1 MRRNIVIGNWKLH
14 GTQAMVGELLQSLVK
29 GWVGVHQAEVVVCP
43 THVHLGQAFTELAH
57 SNILVGAQD
66 VSAYEEGAYTGEVSG
81 EMLHDIGCQYTLVG
95 HSERRRY
102 QKESNELCAK
112 KFEAA
117 LKAHML
123 PVFCIGETEQ
133 QRADGRTFEVLDAQ
147 LDAVLNRPDNSV
159 WARAVI
165 AYEPVWAIGTGK
177 VATPEI
183 AQEVHARIRSR
194 LGDMGAQT
202 RIVYGGSVSPDNAEG
217 LFAMPDIDG
226 ALVGGASLKADKFLQ
241 ICRAAE

>member
-1 MRRNIVIGNWKLH
+1 
-14 GTQAMVGELLQSLVK
+14 MVGELLQSLVK

>member
-1 MRRNIVIGNWKLH
+1 
-14 GTQAMVGELLQSLVK
+14 MVGELLQSLVK

-43 THVHLGQAFTELAH
+43 AHVHLGQAFTELAH

-81 EMLHDIGCQYTLVG
+81 EMLHDMGCQYTLVG

-102 QKESNELCAK
+102 QKEGNELCAK

-194 LGDMGAQT
+194 LGDIGAQT

-226 ALVGGASLKADKFLQ
+226 ALVGGASLKAEKFLQ

>member
-1 MRRNIVIGNWKLH
+1 M
-14 GTQAMVGELLQSLVK
+14 
-29 GWVGVHQAEVVVCP
+29 
-43 THVHLGQAFTELAH
+43 
-57 SNILVGAQD
+57 
-66 VSAYEEGAYTGEVSG
+66 
-81 EMLHDIGCQYTLVG
+81 
-95 HSERRRY
+95 
-102 QKESNELCAK
+102 
-112 KFEAA
+112 
-117 LKAHML
+117 
-123 PVFCIGETEQ
+123 
-133 QRADGRTFEVLDAQ
+133 
-147 LDAVLNRPDNSV
+147 DAVLNRPDNSV

-194 LGDMGAQT
+194 LGDIGAQT

-226 ALVGGASLKADKFLQ
+226 ALVGGASLKAEKFLQ